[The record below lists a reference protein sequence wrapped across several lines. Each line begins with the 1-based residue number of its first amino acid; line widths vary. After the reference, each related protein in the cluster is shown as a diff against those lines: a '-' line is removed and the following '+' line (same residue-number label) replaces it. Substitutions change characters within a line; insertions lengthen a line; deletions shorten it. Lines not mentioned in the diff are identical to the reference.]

1 MPPAAP
7 APHEGSMGKT
17 VKVEGYERKAT
28 HRKGGKVRQ
37 HSRKGADVKATK
49 VAGYT
54 RKKPSKKAKT
64 GQLL

>member
-1 MPPAAP
+1 M
-7 APHEGSMGKT
+7 SKT
-17 VKVEGYERKAT
+17 VKVEGYTRKAT

-54 RKKPSKKAKT
+54 RKAPSKKAKA